1 MLASMTPLPGPAAP
15 ALRPRDITLPEPGST
30 TAREVLSRA
39 IRAVL
44 GDLVR
49 LPPSMC
55 LTPAGRRSAEGLQA
69 AVRAA
74 ARGHPGALAS
84 LVRDPTAGA
93 LIRVLREL
101 RDGEGDPERIDPLYG
116 ELACVLGLGLARA
129 GALDAPLTCAPA
141 PARILSLTLRR
152 SLPLPEGTRSV
163 TFDPT
168 GAVTAETGAGPV
180 PVDLSSATDPYHP
193 LDADSVLAT
202 ADNNPLAMFELHPD
216 KSGNALDLGGR
227 DPAEW
232 VATLREALD
241 LVERPPPRAPG
252 RDAPVRPAGGPGGL

>member
-1 MLASMTPLPGPAAP
+1 
-15 ALRPRDITLPEPGST
+15 
-30 TAREVLSRA
+30 
-39 IRAVL
+39 
-44 GDLVR
+44 
-49 LPPSMC
+49 MC

-74 ARGHPGALAS
+74 ARRHPGALAS

-93 LIRVLREL
+93 LVRVLRER

-129 GALDAPLTCAPA
+129 GALEAPLTCAPA
-141 PARILSLTLRR
+141 PARILSLTLRL
-152 SLPLPEGTRSV
+152 SLPLPEGTRAV

-180 PVDLSSATDPYHP
+180 PVDLSTATDPYHP

-241 LVERPPPRAPG
+241 LVEAHLPDAPG
-252 RDAPVRPAGGPGGL
+252 GDAPLRPAGGPGGL